1 MALVTFPLN
10 ELAARDEHLAD
21 RVETEIRRTL
31 APYEPRDLLVECRIT
46 VQGGGDDPRIRIG
59 IKLSAAG
66 GKGRPG
72 WARAFGVPLDGAGA
86 WLRRVHL
93 ERALGLWE

>member
-1 MALVTFPLN
+1 MALVTFPVD
-10 ELAARDEHLAD
+10 ELAARDPRLAE
-21 RVETEIRRTL
+21 RVEAEIQRCL

-46 VQGGGDDPRIRIG
+46 LQGTPDERLRMG

-66 GKGRPG
+66 GDGRPG

-93 ERALGLWE
+93 ERALGLWQ